1 MFNTVETL
9 ASRAALWHDTLMN
22 VREIEAKTLLSSAR
36 QPDPWFGIKYT
47 MNLYRGCQHR
57 CIYCDSRSECYGI
70 ENFDGEVL
78 VKANALELLRR
89 ELRSKRVKGYIG
101 TGSMNDPYMPLEREL
116 RLTGRALEIIAELR
130 FPVHVLTKSDLV
142 LRDIDL
148 LAAIEQA
155 AGGASPGA
163 VVSFTI
169 TTADDDLARKL
180 EPGAP
185 APSARFRALAAFA
198 DRSIATGIMLMPVLP
213 FIEDNPENIRQIVEQ
228 AHACGARHVVA
239 AFGMTLRD
247 RQRTHYY
254 QQLDRLFPGLR
265 ERYQRAFGE
274 RYSAAAQHA
283 TQLEAI
289 FAELA
294 GRYELARVVAPYQAV
309 DARQLALL

>member
-1 MFNTVETL
+1 
-9 ASRAALWHDTLMN
+9 MN
-22 VREIEAKTLLSSAR
+22 VREIEAKTLLSSSR

-57 CIYCDSRSECYGI
+57 CIYCDSRQECYGI

-78 VKANALELLRR
+78 VKANALDLLRR
-89 ELRSKRVKGYIG
+89 ELRSKRVKGYVG

-142 LRDIDL
+142 LRDIET

-155 AGGASPGA
+155 AGGAAPGA
-163 VVSFTI
+163 VVSFTV

-185 APSARFRALAAFA
+185 PPSARFGALATFA
-198 DRSIATGIMLMPVLP
+198 TRGIATGIMLMPVLP
-213 FIEDNPENIRQIVEQ
+213 FIEDDPDNIRQIVEQ
-228 AHACGARHVVA
+228 AHACGACHVVA

-247 RQRTHYY
+247 RQRAHYY
-254 QQLDRLFPGLR
+254 QQLDRLFPGLQ
-265 ERYQRAFGE
+265 ERYQRSFGE
-274 RYSAAAQHA
+274 RYSAAARRA

-289 FAELA
+289 FSELV
-294 GRYELARVVAPYQAV
+294 GRYGLARVVAPYRI
-309 DARQLALL
+309 DEARQLPLL

>member
-1 MFNTVETL
+1 
-9 ASRAALWHDTLMN
+9 MN
-22 VREIEAKTLLSSAR
+22 VREIEAKTLLSSSR

-47 MNLYRGCQHR
+47 MNLYRGCAHR
-57 CIYCDSRSECYGI
+57 CVYCDSRSECYGI

-78 VKANALELLRR
+78 VKTNALDLLRR
-89 ELRSKRVKGYIG
+89 ELRSKRVKGYVG

-142 LRDIDL
+142 LRDIEL

-185 APSARFRALAAFA
+185 PSSARFRAMAAFA
-198 DRSIATGIMLMPVLP
+198 DRGIATGVMLMPVLP
-213 FIEDNPENIRQIVEQ
+213 FIEDDPENIRQIVEQ
-228 AHACGARHVVA
+228 AHACGARHVVP

-247 RQRTHYY
+247 RQREHYY
-254 QQLDRLFPGLR
+254 RQLDRLFPGLS
-265 ERYQRAFGE
+265 ERYRRAFGE
-274 RYSAAAQHA
+274 RYSAAAERA
-283 TQLEAI
+283 AQLETL

-294 GRYELARVVAPYQAV
+294 GRLGLARTVAPYQVAE
-309 DARQLALL
+309 ARQLALFC

>member
-1 MFNTVETL
+1 
-9 ASRAALWHDTLMN
+9 MN
-22 VREIEAKTLLSSAR
+22 VREIEAKTLLSSSR

-78 VKANALELLRR
+78 VKANALDLLRR
-89 ELRSKRVKGYIG
+89 ELRSKRVKGYVG

-142 LRDIDL
+142 LRDIET

-163 VVSFTI
+163 VVSFTV
-169 TTADDDLARKL
+169 TAADDDLAGKL

-185 APSARFRALAAFA
+185 PPSARFRAMAAFA
-198 DRSIATGIMLMPVLP
+198 DRGITTGIMLMPVLP
-213 FIEDNPENIRQIVEQ
+213 FIEDDPENIRQIVEQ
-228 AHACGARHVVA
+228 AHACGARHVVP

-247 RQRTHYY
+247 RQREHYY
-254 QQLDRLFPGLR
+254 RQLDRLFPGLS
-265 ERYQRAFGE
+265 ERYRRAFGE
-274 RYSAAAQHA
+274 RYSAAAERA
-283 TQLEAI
+283 AQLETL

-294 GRYELARVVAPYQAV
+294 DRFGLLRGVPPYQIVA
-309 DARQLALL
+309 ANQLALL